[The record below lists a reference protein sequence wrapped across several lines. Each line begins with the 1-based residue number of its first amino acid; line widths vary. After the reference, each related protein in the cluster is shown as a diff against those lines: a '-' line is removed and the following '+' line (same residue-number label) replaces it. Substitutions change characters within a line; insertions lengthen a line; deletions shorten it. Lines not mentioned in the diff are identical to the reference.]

1 LKFASKLEIK
11 ERLKELDPPPLENY
25 IDPDVI
31 DKIRAASKP
40 PTIKRKQITDKTKD
54 QLSAKEENRL
64 RIEKMKKL
72 YGLYKQFQEEEEKE
86 NEDKEKENKLV
97 VEEYSDEAKQ
107 SSL

>member
-1 LKFASKLEIK
+1 MKFASKKEIK
-11 ERLKELDPPPLENY
+11 DRLKEFDPPALDNY

-40 PTIKRKQITDKTKD
+40 PQVARKTIIEKGSGQN

-72 YGLYKQFQEEEEKE
+72 YGLYKQFQEQEEKE
-86 NEDKEKENKLV
+86 GGHIV
-97 VEEYSDEAKQ
+97 VPNPLDDNG
-107 SSL
+107 